1 MLYVI
6 KIIFLTLFLILLSA
20 IILPKIFKIDKNYFT
35 NLNKSKN
42 KKEQE
47 KKRKEEIKKQIN
59 MRQFNLRNNKQLIN

>member
-42 KKEQE
+42 KKVQE
-47 KKRKEEIKKQIN
+47 KREKKK
-59 MRQFNLRNNKQLIN
+59 LKNK